1 MSTRAGKKCVCRLD
15 FHVRIQFGTF
25 QVLYFPT
32 SGNFPCCIT
41 SPRGRP
47 GLLDGGPQLLVG
59 LVHLLHAPHE
69 DLQVDPDQ
77 GEERRLEV
85 DLPLLVHRHVHP
97 DQPLVGEQVRTLG
110 PESQRRINLSQ
121 QRQEISVVDQAPAH
135 QTEMRRET
143 GGIFSRQNWDESK
156 HPSTLAGSL

>member
-1 MSTRAGKKCVCRLD
+1 MSTREGKKCVCRLD

-69 DLQVDPDQ
+69 DLQVDPYEGEQ
-77 GEERRLEV
+77 GGLEV
-85 DLPLLVHRHVHP
+85 DFALLVHRHVHP
-97 DQPLVGEQVRTLG
+97 HQPLVRQQVRAFAAKTQG
-110 PESQRRINLSQ
+110 RVNLERKYWIVTIWLWMFVQ
-121 QRQEISVVDQAPAH
+121 PV
-135 QTEMRRET
+135 
-143 GGIFSRQNWDESK
+143 
-156 HPSTLAGSL
+156 

>member
-69 DLQVDPDQ
+69 DLQVDPYEGEQ
-77 GEERRLEV
+77 GGLEV
-85 DLPLLVHRHVHP
+85 DFALLVHRHVHP
-97 DQPLVGEQVRTLG
+97 HQPLVRQQIWAFAAKT
-110 PESQRRINLSQ
+110 QRRVNLE
-121 QRQEISVVDQAPAH
+121 R
-135 QTEMRRET
+135 
-143 GGIFSRQNWDESK
+143 K
-156 HPSTLAGSL
+156 Y